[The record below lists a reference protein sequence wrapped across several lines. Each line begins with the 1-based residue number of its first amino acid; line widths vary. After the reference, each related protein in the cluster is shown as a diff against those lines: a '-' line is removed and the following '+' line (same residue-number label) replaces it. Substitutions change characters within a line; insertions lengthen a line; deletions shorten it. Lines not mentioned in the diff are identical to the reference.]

1 MIKKIKTLIAIL
13 TSVSIQAQFCSD
25 LPEIASTSS
34 AICVGQTSSLSINID
49 SQDIYSC
56 TGTSSLNYLNF
67 TPITNSG
74 IFTNII
80 KNNNSYFLRSDN
92 DVLFS
97 NSLTGPYTS
106 LNFNNEIAINLAA
119 ELLGIDNLNRLHVA
133 TGHNGLFIYDG
144 ANWSSGGLSGFGT
157 SGQYFTKLSNGRILI
172 TKSGSLRGIY
182 YSDNNG
188 SSWTKATTVDVDWN
202 NITVASNGDLYA
214 SSGIGGV
221 GTSGVVKSTDNG
233 STWTYINTILGISTS
248 TGIFKDCEDDL
259 YIVGDRKIF
268 KSIDLGSNWEQIT
281 TLPTFITTL
290 PSYGEFIVASNG
302 DFYYIGDNKLYFS
315 SNKGNNWV
323 EITSISGQI
332 RKIKEIDGNI
342 VVCSTQGVFAK
353 KLTNSATYLWST
365 GETSSSISVS
375 PTTTSNYWVDI
386 ISGSLTCRKNVTI
399 NVIPATPAPTGNP
412 IQLFCATPV
421 PTTIDLIASGTDIQ
435 WYSTETGGA
444 ALANTTP
451 LIDGSTYYASK
462 LVNGCE
468 SNNRLAVSINLMNP
482 IITASATTV
491 CKGSPV
497 NLQVNI
503 SPTSPI
509 DPRWELLIPPS
520 NYNGTQINL
529 SETAYDRINNYV
541 YSLFK
546 QGSNLITYRFNL
558 NNNSVSNIVTTN
570 IPNNVSTFTYD
581 YSNNRLIAG
590 RTGRDIISAVP
601 ANGGAWSQIG
611 NGSFDAESYGSQY
624 YWNSNNQK
632 TGFFGGYGFFYVRNW
647 IWENGSSWTNSFA
660 NNNNCG
666 INIPAKRVTQL
677 ALGKPNTNKIYFFS
691 GQGSC
696 TGQQTVSSC
705 NLGSPWA
712 TDVGVF
718 CWLKDLWEL
727 DLNTQTFNNILP
739 VNSSSITKEGNFVY
753 NYTENSFYIVGGYS
767 PSPIYNSNFGNITNY
782 ETSILKYDPSINS
795 GFIPFVVQG
804 TPPPALT
811 LNSIGVNKSYYDAA
825 NNQIVWI
832 RKDGVW
838 AVKLGSTSSINSIL
852 WSTGETTSSINPSP
866 LETTTYWVDVTAN
879 GITCRKSITI
889 NVQNSPPPSGSESQ
903 SFCEGKSI
911 EDIAINGSS
920 IKWYPL
926 INSNNPINRN
936 SLLSNATNYFAS
948 QTINGCESEDRLEVN
963 IQITHPEKP
972 TGETIQRFCNSKTI
986 NDLSVIGSDIKWY
999 STSVSLMTLNNTSV
1013 LSDGESYYA
1022 TQTINGCESENR
1034 FKTTVNLISIPNVNG
1049 SSPQVFCTEDQ
1060 STLKNIVVNGGTPQW
1075 YSTFTNGSPISESQK
1090 LQDKTT
1096 YYASNIDKVSGC
1108 ESPQRLAVSIE
1119 LINCDVVIFNSIKVD
1134 AEPMSDR
1141 LYIDDISYFPNNS
1154 IQIFN
1159 RYGRLVWETKGY
1171 NNDSNAFKGKAN
1183 VPDLFQKDEQLPAGT
1198 YFYILNYFNF
1208 IDRTQKEKNGYLQ
1221 LFNRN

>member
-1 MIKKIKTLIAIL
+1 MKKKINIIIIFLFSFSL
-13 TSVSIQAQFCSD
+13 QAQVCSD
-25 LPEIASTSS
+25 FPEITATSTT
-34 AICVGQTSSLSINID
+34 ICTGLTTTLSINYTPPIICNMNITPTTIPLGNPIPGFTYGGMYNGHYYYVYNTPT
-49 SQDIYSC
+49 SWTQGELICRQNGGYLVCINDINENAFVSNLTNNNIWIGLFRDPTTC
-56 TGTSSLNYLNF
+56 QFRWLDCMNINF
-67 TPITNSG
+67 TNW
-74 IFTNII
+74 
-80 KNNNSYFLRSDN
+80 RSSEPNGDPC
-92 DVLFS
+92 
-97 NSLTGPYTS
+97 GEPYTQIIRGCS
-106 LNFNNEIAINLAA
+106 FGLNTWN
-119 ELLGIDNLNRLHVA
+119 NLN
-133 TGHNGLFIYDG
+133 
-144 ANWSSGGLSGFGT
+144 
-157 SGQYFTKLSNGRILI
+157 
-172 TKSGSLRGIY
+172 
-182 YSDNNG
+182 DNSANG
-188 SSWTKATTVDVDWN
+188 SCYSNMVPILEIDPIIYN
-202 NITVASNGDLYA
+202 NP
-214 SSGIGGV
+214 
-221 GTSGVVKSTDNG
+221 
-233 STWTYINTILGISTS
+233 INT
-248 TGIFKDCEDDL
+248 
-259 YIVGDRKIF
+259 
-268 KSIDLGSNWEQIT
+268 T
-281 TLPTFITTL
+281 T
-290 PSYGEFIVASNG
+290 
-302 DFYYIGDNKLYFS
+302 
-315 SNKGNNWV
+315 
-323 EITSISGQI
+323 
-332 RKIKEIDGNI
+332 
-342 VVCSTQGVFAK
+342 
-353 KLTNSATYLWST
+353 TYLWST
-365 GETSSSISVS
+365 GETTASIS
-375 PTTTSNYWVDI
+375 PTPLVTTAYWVDVTTN
-386 ISGSLTCRKNVTI
+386 GATCRKNITI
-399 NVIPATPAPTGNP
+399 NVTPTTTPTFNQIEPICSGAVLNPLPTTSNNGITGTWSSTLNNTATTTYTFTPNTGQCSSTATMTVTIISPIVAPTGSSNP
-412 IQLFCATPV
+412 FFCSTATV
-421 PTTIDLIASGTDIQ
+421 ADINVIGTSIK
-435 WYSTETGGA
+435 WYDSATGGNE
-444 ALANTTP
+444 LASTTL
-451 LIDGSTYYASK
+451 LINGTNYYASK
-462 LVNGCE
+462 IVNGCE

-811 LNSIGVNKSYYDAA
+811 LNSIGVNKTYYDAA

-920 IKWYPL
+920 IKWYSL